1 MTAAQGDIVVDG
13 VSLTTHTHTDPIG
26 IAGRQTSTPN

>member
-1 MTAAQGDIVVDG
+1 VVDG

-26 IAGRQTSTPN
+26 IAGRQTSTPNWYK